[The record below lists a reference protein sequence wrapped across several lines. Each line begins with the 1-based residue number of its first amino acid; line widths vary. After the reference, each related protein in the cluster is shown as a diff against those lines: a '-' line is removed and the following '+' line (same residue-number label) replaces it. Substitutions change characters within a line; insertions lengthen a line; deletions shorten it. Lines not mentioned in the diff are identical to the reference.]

1 MQSSLIQE
9 GVIMTDNGKSLRFE
23 ITIKKNDKGVPE
35 VVMSTEVIRSDGSP
49 GKIGTDI
56 FSLTENLEHALKI
69 LKGRVGQ
76 NACEMFLDVMT

>member
-1 MQSSLIQE
+1 MA
-9 GVIMTDNGKSLRFE
+9 DNGKSLRFE
-23 ITIKKNDKGVPE
+23 ITIKRNDEGVPE
-35 VVMSTEVIRSDGSP
+35 VVMSAEVIRSDGSP
-49 GKIGTDI
+49 DKIGTDI